1 MINPAIQTFYSYYQL
16 VGPELTIEN
25 FQDAIFAA
33 EPTRRALTAPSISY
47 GYHGIWPT
55 EFEPDYRGIDDV
67 AEIWWDNTVS
77 GLDEIDRDGVGMW
90 RFVNGGERYQPGEIS
105 EGLPD
110 AFVLEGSVTIYEQR
124 PDDEEFPDYYEP
136 LPTR

>member
-25 FQDAIFAA
+25 FHDAIFAA

-47 GYHGIWPT
+47 GYDGIWPA

-90 RFVNGGERYQPGEIS
+90 RFVNGGERYQPGEIPA
-105 EGLPD
+105 GPPD

>member
-1 MINPAIQTFYSYYQL
+1 M
-16 VGPELTIEN
+16 
-25 FQDAIFAA
+25 
-33 EPTRRALTAPSISY
+33 
-47 GYHGIWPT
+47 
-55 EFEPDYRGIDDV
+55 

-90 RFVNGGERYQPGEIS
+90 RFVNDGQRYKPGEIP
-105 EGLPD
+105 EGPPA

-124 PDDEEFPDYYEP
+124 PDDEEFPDYYAP

>member
-25 FQDAIFAA
+25 FHDAIFAA

-47 GYHGIWPT
+47 GYDGIWPA

-90 RFVNGGERYQPGEIS
+90 RFVNGGERYRPGEIPA
-105 EGLPD
+105 GPPD

-124 PDDEEFPDYYEP
+124 PDDEEFPDYYAP